1 MAVASARHGET
12 HAMKIITLI
21 AMLAISLI
29 VFLGLIPQG
38 SVGGAMSFMLLFLI
52 AALIVGIY
60 DAWSARRGV
69 LGWIVSLVVALIG
82 GLIGAAAGAFA
93 LEMAMPLLASM
104 GSLSGSLM
112 QTGGPLLYLSINAQ
126 MLFTLLGA
134 WLALGLVNK
143 LR

>member
-1 MAVASARHGET
+1 
-12 HAMKIITLI
+12 MKIITLI

-38 SVGGAMSFMLLFLI
+38 SVGGAMSFMLLFLL
-52 AALIVGIY
+52 AALAVGIY

-69 LGWIVSLVVALIG
+69 LGWIVSLVVALVG

-93 LEMAMPLLASM
+93 LELAFT
-104 GSLSGSLM
+104 LIPPQGSLM
-112 QTGGPLLYLSINAQ
+112 QLGGPLLYLSINAQ

-134 WLALGLVNK
+134 WLALGLVN
-143 LR
+143 RWR